1 MCRTVAYAD
10 GVLRRRATIQRGQL
24 VLDRPVELPEGSVV
38 EVTIAE
44 GDEELELSDAE
55 LEERDAVLAAGLA
68 EVMRGEGADARE
80 VVALARQR
88 R

>member
-1 MCRTVAYAD
+1 MPH
-10 GVLRRRATIQRGQL
+10 ATITAVAALGDLHRSAARSAVG
-24 VLDRPVELPEGSVV
+24 EGTPLAAA
-38 EVTIAE
+38 VTIAE